1 MYPSDLTDGQWA
13 RLEALLEEPVGN
25 RHAGGRPRKH
35 SLRRVTDAVLYVVK
49 TGCRWRQLPANFP
62 PWQTVYRRFRA
73 WRMRGTW
80 ERVTRALR
88 EQQRKAQ
95 GRNLAPTAAI
105 VDSQTAKTALKGG
118 GAGRVDGCRGDFC
131 LFARIEIVF
140 ADGGYTGTPSDW
152 AKSAA
157 ADLAYT
163 VEVVKRTELHRFKVL
178 PKRWGRGTN
187 LCVVELV
194 PPPRQGLR
202 TAPHRLRN
210 HGLDCLRSSAAEML
224 CVVFKQ
230 ETTTM
235 TC

>member
-1 MYPSDLTDGQWA
+1 M
-13 RLEALLEEPVGN
+13 
-25 RHAGGRPRKH
+25 
-35 SLRRVTDAVLYVVK
+35 
-49 TGCRWRQLPANFP
+49 
-62 PWQTVYRRFRA
+62 
-73 WRMRGTW
+73 
-80 ERVTRALR
+80 
-88 EQQRKAQ
+88 
-95 GRNLAPTAAI
+95 
-105 VDSQTAKTALKGG
+105 
-118 GAGRVDGCRGDFC
+118 
-131 LFARIEIVF
+131 IEIVF
-140 ADGGYTGTPSDW
+140 ADGGYTGWLIDW
-152 AKSAA
+152 AKQMFG
-157 ADLAYT
+157 YT

>member
-105 VDSQTAKTALKGG
+105 I
-118 GAGRVDGCRGDFC
+118 R
-131 LFARIEIVF
+131 F
-140 ADGGYTGTPSDW
+140 ADRQDGLKRGRRGYDAGKKIKGRKRHIAVDIEGNLLAVIVHSTGIQDRVAARAVLMVAAATFASSPRSRSCSRMAATPARRAIGPNPPRRIWPTRSRWSSEPSYTGSRFCPS
-152 AKSAA
+152 AGSRSEP
-157 ADLAYT
+157 L
-163 VEVVKRTELHRFKVL
+163 
-178 PKRWGRGTN
+178 RG
-187 LCVVELV
+187 
-194 PPPRQGLR
+194 
-202 TAPHRLRN
+202 
-210 HGLDCLRSSAAEML
+210 
-224 CVVFKQ
+224 
-230 ETTTM
+230 
-235 TC
+235 